1 MRAQKLTTAAAV
13 ILSAF
18 LLTTAPTGSGAW
30 AQAGPADI
38 QWAQDTLK
46 SKGYDLGGRVSTKWT
61 EGSKRAL
68 SNFQRANGLP
78 ATGELDA
85 ATMAKLGAART
96 VSPTMGTLGAP
107 PPGGSAARTT
117 RHEAPPQPKAVP
129 TGRVGSE
136 GGESGVIGGVTLGH
150 APSTAPGGHAPAT
163 APGGHAPPA
172 SAFPAPHSA
181 AVGGAQPHAAP
192 APRVQS
198 HEEAPSP
205 VAAPRAQ
212 VTGGD
217 GKAAGGVL
225 TAADDGFQVANW
237 MRYGVG
243 GVLAAT
249 LAAVGFG
256 WWRSGRRKSAFEA
269 AAYDDDDRPA
279 RNRVEP
285 SFENVR
291 ESKSGLPPLTAPARS
306 RS

>member
-1 MRAQKLTTAAAV
+1 MRAQKLTATRMAAAAAV

-18 LLTTAPTGSGAW
+18 LPAAAPTGSGAW

-107 PPGGSAARTT
+107 PPGGGSGGAPRAT

-150 APSTAPGGHAPAT
+150 APAP
-163 APGGHAPPA
+163 

-181 AVGGAQPHAAP
+181 AAGGAQPHAAP

-217 GKAAGGVL
+217 GKPAGGVL
-225 TAADDGFQVANW
+225 SAADDGFQVANW
-237 MRYGVG
+237 MRYGIG

-269 AAYDDDDRPA
+269 VAYDDDDRPA

-285 SFENVR
+285 SFEKAR

>member
-1 MRAQKLTTAAAV
+1 MRARKLTTTAAV
-13 ILSAF
+13 MILSAF
-18 LLTTAPTGSGAW
+18 LPAASPTGSGAW

-85 ATMAKLGAART
+85 ATMAKLGAARS
-96 VSPTMGTLGAP
+96 VSPTMGTLGGP
-107 PPGGSAARTT
+107 SQTGAAAASR
-117 RHEAPPQPKAVP
+117 REAPPQPKAAP
-129 TGRVGSE
+129 TSRVGAE

-150 APSTAPGGHAPAT
+150 APPAS
-163 APGGHAPPA
+163 PGGHAPPA
-172 SAFPAPHSA
+172 SAFPAHSGGAAHSA
-181 AVGGAQPHAAP
+181 AVGGAPPHAAP

-225 TAADDGFQVANW
+225 TAADEGFQVGNW

-269 AAYDDDDRPA
+269 AAAYDDDDRPA

-285 SFENVR
+285 SFEKTR

>member
-1 MRAQKLTTAAAV
+1 MRARKLTTAAAV

-18 LLTTAPTGSGAW
+18 LLTAAPTGSGAW

-85 ATMAKLGAART
+85 ATMAKLGAARS

-107 PPGGSAARTT
+107 PPGGSGSAARTT

-150 APSTAPGGHAPAT
+150 APASAPGGHAPA
-163 APGGHAPPA
+163 
-172 SAFPAPHSA
+172 SALPAPHSA

-205 VAAPRAQ
+205 VAAPRAL

-217 GKAAGGVL
+217 GKPAGGVL
-225 TAADDGFQVANW
+225 TAADDGFQVGNW
-237 MRYGVG
+237 VRYGVG

-279 RNRVEP
+279 RHRVEP

>member
-1 MRAQKLTTAAAV
+1 MRAQKLMTAAAM

-18 LLTTAPTGSGAW
+18 LLTAAPTGSGAW

-107 PPGGSAARTT
+107 PPGGSGGAARTT

-150 APSTAPGGHAPAT
+150 APSAPSALHPPSTGGIST
-163 APGGHAPPA
+163 
-172 SAFPAPHSA
+172 
-181 AVGGAQPHAAP
+181 GGAQPHAAP

-217 GKAAGGVL
+217 GKPAGGVL
-225 TAADDGFQVANW
+225 TTTDEGFQVGNW
-237 MRYGVG
+237 VRYGVG

-285 SFENVR
+285 SFEKSR